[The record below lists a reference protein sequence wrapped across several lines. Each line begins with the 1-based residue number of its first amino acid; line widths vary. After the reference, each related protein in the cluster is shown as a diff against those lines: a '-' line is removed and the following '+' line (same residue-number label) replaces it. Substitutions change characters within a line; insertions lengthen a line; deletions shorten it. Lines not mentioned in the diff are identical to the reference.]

1 LEPRKGLKGLKE
13 HRAYAIDESEWLAKP
28 AARIG
33 RQDVFEKLGEPLVQR
48 SVPGKETAIYNDEQ
62 GWFAFL
68 YGAYD
73 SYELVIRFETDLVS
87 EAKLEEI
94 GSG

>member
-1 LEPRKGLKGLKE
+1 
-13 HRAYAIDESEWLAKP
+13 
-28 AARIG
+28 
-33 RQDVFEKLGEPLVQR
+33 VFEKLGEPLVQR